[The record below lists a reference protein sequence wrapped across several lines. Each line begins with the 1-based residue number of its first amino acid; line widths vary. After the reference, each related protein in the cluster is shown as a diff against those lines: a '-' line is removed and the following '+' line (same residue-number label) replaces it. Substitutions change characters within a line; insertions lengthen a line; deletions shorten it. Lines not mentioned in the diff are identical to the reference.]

1 MVHSWRNT
9 GEKIGFVPTMGN
21 LHEGH
26 LALITEAK
34 RRARRVIVSIFVNPL
49 QFGEGEDFEDY
60 PRTFEADQQ
69 QLSEAGVDLL
79 FAPSVKIVYP
89 AGQAKQTRVE
99 VPEISD
105 LLCGASRPGHFV
117 GVATVV
123 CKLFNMVQP
132 DFAVF
137 GEKDFQQLMVIRRM
151 VEDLSVPVD
160 ILGLKTVREA
170 DGLAKSSRNGYLSE
184 EQRQIAPRLYQLL
197 QETAEALAQGD
208 RDFARLEAEALTKL
222 QMVGFQTDYYA
233 IRNADNLAQ
242 PDEQQSRLVILAA
255 AYIGA
260 TRLIDNLLVEV
271 A

>member
-1 MVHSWRNT
+1 
-9 GEKIGFVPTMGN
+9 
-21 LHEGH
+21 
-26 LALITEAK
+26 
-34 RRARRVIVSIFVNPL
+34 
-49 QFGEGEDFEDY
+49 
-60 PRTFEADQQ
+60 
-69 QLSEAGVDLL
+69 
-79 FAPSVKIVYP
+79 
-89 AGQAKQTRVE
+89 
-99 VPEISD
+99 
-105 LLCGASRPGHFV
+105 
-117 GVATVV
+117 
-123 CKLFNMVQP
+123 MVQP

-197 QETAEALAQGD
+197 QETAEALARGD